1 MLLESF
7 KSKLDSAEER
17 IKDLKDNIWNIQP
30 KEQKGK
36 KKWKRIRKSCAAYR
50 TQWKERIFAL
60 WNSTLTLEKE
70 MDINDIKAIVAE
82 NFPNLKKELDFEIHE
97 A

>member
-1 MLLESF
+1 MQKKESKTWKTTF
-7 KSKLDSAEER
+7 EISSQKSK
-17 IKDLKDNIWNIQP
+17 
-30 KEQKGK
+30 KEK
-36 KKWKRIRKSCAAYR
+36 KKQKRIRKSCAAYR
-50 TQWKERIFAL
+50 TQWKERKFAL

-82 NFPNLKKELDFEIHE
+82 NFPNLKKELNSEIHE